1 MMISALSAPMAFIS
15 SSPNERQ
22 RSTDM
27 QMLLEKSDGTRVP
40 VKLGNYGID
49 KIRLDQLMKA
59 GKVYHVIKTDK
70 VEIIKMSVGA

>member
-1 MMISALSAPMAFIS
+1 
-15 SSPNERQ
+15 
-22 RSTDM
+22 M